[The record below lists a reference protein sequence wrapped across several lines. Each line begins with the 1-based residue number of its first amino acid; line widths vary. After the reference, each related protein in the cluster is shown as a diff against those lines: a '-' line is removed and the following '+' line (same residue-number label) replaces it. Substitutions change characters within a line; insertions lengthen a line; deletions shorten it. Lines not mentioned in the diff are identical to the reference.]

1 MKINYYPKF
10 LISSAARKKVLSEAK
25 VLTVEELKSP
35 LRIDKYLS
43 HILSE
48 LSRNEISKNLI
59 EGKIKVN
66 GKQVKPSYLLK
77 GKEEINLDLK
87 TPTVMKKTIIPLNLT
102 PEPEILYENQDFLV
116 INKPAGVN
124 THPTLKNINEP
135 SIASWFCY
143 RYPQAKKVGEDKL
156 RPGIVHRLDKDT
168 SGVLILA
175 KNNPIFFYFKKL
187 FLSRKIKKRYLVL
200 VKGEIKKDKGMIEF
214 ELTRSSTS
222 GKRKIV
228 LPQKGKSK
236 KIKAALTLYE
246 VAKRYKGYTLLE
258 VEPKTGRTH
267 QIRIHLASIG
277 FPVAGDKIYGFKEI
291 SKKTFKRQM
300 LHAQAI
306 SFLTPQGEFLEIEAP
321 LLQDFVFALQQ
332 LSLIAKN

>member
-1 MKINYYPKF
+1 MKINNYLKF
-10 LISSAARKKVLSEAK
+10 
-25 VLTVEELKSP
+25 LTVEKLKSP

-48 LSRNEISKNLI
+48 LSRNEISKNLK
-59 EGKIKVN
+59 EGNIKVN
-66 GKQVKPSYLLK
+66 GKPVKPSYLLK
-77 GKEEINLDLK
+77 GKEKIILNLK
-87 TPTVMKKTIIPLNLT
+87 TPATIEKTIIPLNLT
-102 PEPEILYENQDFLV
+102 PEPQILYENQNFLV

-156 RPGIVHRLDKDT
+156 RPGIVHRLDRET

-187 FLSRKIKKRYLVL
+187 FLSRKINKSYLVL
-200 VKGEIKKDKGMIEF
+200 VRGEISKQKGAIEF

-228 LPQKGKSK
+228 LLQKGKSTK
-236 KIKAALTLYE
+236 KTIKKTKVALTLYE
-246 VAKRYKGYTLLE
+246 VAKRYQGYTLLK

-277 FPVAGDKIYGFKEI
+277 FPVAGDKIYGPKGAPEEL
-291 SKKTFKRQM
+291 FKRQM
-300 LHAQAI
+300 LHAQVI

-321 LLQDFVFALQQ
+321 MPQDFASALRR
-332 LSLIAKN
+332 LLPIAKN

>member
-1 MKINYYPKF
+1 MKINNYLKF
-10 LISSAARKKVLSEAK
+10 
-25 VLTVEELKSP
+25 LTVEELKSP

-43 HILSE
+43 HILFE
-48 LSRNEISKNLI
+48 LSRNEISKNLK

-66 GKQVKPSYLLK
+66 GKPVKPSYLLK

-87 TPTVMKKTIIPLNLT
+87 IPTVMKKTIIPLNLT
-102 PEPEILYENQDFLV
+102 PEPQILYENQNFLV

-156 RPGIVHRLDKDT
+156 RPGIVHRLDRET

-187 FLSRKIKKRYLVL
+187 FLSRKINKSYLVL
-200 VKGEIKKDKGMIEF
+200 VRGEISKQKGAIEF

-228 LPQKGKSK
+228 LLQKGKSTK
-236 KIKAALTLYE
+236 KTIKKTKVALTLYE
-246 VAKRYKGYTLLE
+246 VAKRYQGYTLLK

-277 FPVAGDKIYGFKEI
+277 FPVAGDKIYGFKEAYEGV
-291 SKKTFKRQM
+291 FKRQM
-300 LHAQAI
+300 LHAQVI

-321 LLQDFVFALQQ
+321 MPQDFASALRR
-332 LSLIAKN
+332 LLPIAKN

>member
-1 MKINYYPKF
+1 MKINHYPKF
-10 LISSAARKKVLSEAK
+10 LA
-25 VLTVEELKSP
+25 VEELRSP

-48 LSRNEISKNLI
+48 LSRNEISKYLK
-59 EGKIKVN
+59 EGKIKVK

-77 GKEEINLDLK
+77 GKEEITLNLK
-87 TPTVMKKTIIPLNLT
+87 ISTIGEKTIVPLNLM
-102 PEPEILYENQDFLV
+102 PEPEILYENQDLLV
-116 INKPAGVN
+116 INKPTGVN

-135 SIASWFCY
+135 SIASWFCF

-187 FLSRKIKKRYLVL
+187 FLSRKINKRYLAL
-200 VKGEIKKDKGMIEF
+200 VRGEINKEKGIIEF

-228 LPQKGKSK
+228 LPQKGKSTK
-236 KIKAALTLYE
+236 KTIKKTKVALTFYE
-246 VAKRYKGYTLLE
+246 VAKRYQGYTLLK

-277 FPVAGDKIYGFKEI
+277 FPVAGDKIYGFKGASSEL
-291 SKKTFKRQM
+291 FKRQM
-300 LHAQAI
+300 LHAQTI
-306 SFLTPQGEFLEIEAP
+306 SFLTPQAEFLEIEAP
-321 LLQDFVFALQQ
+321 LPQDFAFVLKQ
-332 LSLIAKN
+332 LTPIAKN

>member
-1 MKINYYPKF
+1 MNNKFDIIVIKKGEDQIRLDKF
-10 LISSAARKKVLSEAK
+10 LKEKLPEFSRHQIAQAIKKARILVNHKK
-25 VLTVEELKSP
+25 
-35 LRIDKYLS
+35 I
-43 HILSE
+43 
-48 LSRNEISKNLI
+48 
-59 EGKIKVN
+59 
-66 GKQVKPSYLLK
+66 KPSYLLK

-87 TPTVMKKTIIPLNLT
+87 IPTVMKKTIIPLNLT

-168 SGVLILA
+168 SGILILA
-175 KNNPIFFYFKKL
+175 KTNKTFFYLKEL
-187 FLSRKIKKRYLVL
+187 FYKRKIEKKYLAL
-200 VKGEIKKDKGMIEF
+200 VRGEINKEKGIIEF

-228 LPQKGKSK
+228 LLQKGKSTK
-236 KIKAALTLYE
+236 KTIKKTKVALTLYE
-246 VAKRYKGYTLLE
+246 VAKRYQGYTLLK

-277 FPVAGDKIYGFKEI
+277 FPVAGDKIYGFKEAYEGV
-291 SKKTFKRQM
+291 FKRQM
-300 LHAQAI
+300 LHAQVI

-321 LLQDFVFALQQ
+321 MPQDFASALRR
-332 LSLIAKN
+332 LLPIAKN

>member
-1 MKINYYPKF
+1 MEINHYSK
-10 LISSAARKKVLSEAK
+10 LIL
-25 VLTVEELKSP
+25 VEELKSP
-35 LRIDKYLS
+35 LRVDKYLS
-43 HILSE
+43 QILSE
-48 LSRNEISKNLI
+48 LSRNEISKNLK
-59 EGKIKVN
+59 EGNIKIN

-77 GKEEINLDLK
+77 GKEKIILYL
-87 TPTVMKKTIIPLNLT
+87 TIPIIAEQTIVPLNLI
-102 PEPEILYENQDFLV
+102 PEPEILYENQDLLI

-143 RYPQAKKVGEDKL
+143 RYPQAKKIGEDKL

-175 KNNPIFFYFKKL
+175 KTNKTFFYLKEL
-187 FLSRKIKKRYLVL
+187 FLKKKIEKRYLAL
-200 VKGEIKKDKGMIEF
+200 VRGEISKQKGAIKF

-228 LPQKGKSK
+228 LPHKGKNTK
-236 KIKAALTLYE
+236 KTKVALTLYE
-246 VAKRYKGYTLLE
+246 VAKRYKGYTLLR

-277 FPVAGDKIYGFKEI
+277 FPVAGDKIYGFKGI
-291 SKKTFKRQM
+291 PQKLFKRQM
-300 LHAQAI
+300 LHAQTI
-306 SFLTPQGEFLEIEAP
+306 SFLIFQGELLEIEAP
-321 LLQDFVFALQQ
+321 LPQDFAFSLQQ
-332 LSLIAKN
+332 LTPIAKN

>member
-1 MKINYYPKF
+1 MNNKFDIIVIKKGEDQIRLDKF
-10 LISSAARKKVLSEAK
+10 LKEKLPEFSRHQIAQAIKKARILVNHKK
-25 VLTVEELKSP
+25 
-35 LRIDKYLS
+35 I
-43 HILSE
+43 
-48 LSRNEISKNLI
+48 
-59 EGKIKVN
+59 
-66 GKQVKPSYLLK
+66 KPSYLLK
-77 GKEEINLDLK
+77 ENDVVFYQLEKEIPTQELK
-87 TPTVMKKTIIPLNLT
+87 PLTLF

-156 RPGIVHRLDKDT
+156 RPGIVHRLDRET

-187 FLSRKIKKRYLVL
+187 FLSRKINKSYLVL
-200 VKGEIKKDKGMIEF
+200 VRGEISKQKGAIEF

-228 LPQKGKSK
+228 LLQKGKSTK
-236 KIKAALTLYE
+236 KTIKKTKVALTLYE
-246 VAKRYKGYTLLE
+246 VAKRYQGYTLLK

-277 FPVAGDKIYGFKEI
+277 FPVAGDKIYGFKEAYEGV
-291 SKKTFKRQM
+291 FKRQM
-300 LHAQAI
+300 LHAQVI

-321 LLQDFVFALQQ
+321 MPQDFASALRR
-332 LSLIAKN
+332 LLPIAKN

>member
-1 MKINYYPKF
+1 MKINHYPK
-10 LISSAARKKVLSEAK
+10 LIL
-25 VLTVEELKSP
+25 VEELKSP

-48 LSRNEISKNLI
+48 LSRNEISKNLK
-59 EGKIKVN
+59 EGNIKVN

-77 GKEEINLDLK
+77 GKEEIALYL
-87 TPTVMKKTIIPLNLT
+87 TIPTIAEQTIVPLNLI

-124 THPTLKNINEP
+124 THPTLKNINES

-175 KNNPIFFYFKKL
+175 KNNPTFFYFKKL
-187 FLSRKIKKRYLVL
+187 FLSRKIQKKYLVL
-200 VKGEIKKDKGMIEF
+200 VRGEIKKEKGAIEF
-214 ELTRSSTS
+214 SLARSKVS
-222 GKRKIV
+222 GKRKII
-228 LPQKGKSK
+228 LLREKTEK
-236 KIKAALTLYE
+236 KVKNALTFYE
-246 VAKRYKGYTLLE
+246 IKKRYQGYTLLK

-277 FPVAGDKIYGFKEI
+277 FPVAGDKIYGFKGA
-291 SKKTFKRQM
+291 SQKLFKRQM
-300 LHAQAI
+300 LHAQTI
-306 SFLTPQGEFLEIEAP
+306 SFLTPQGKLLEIEAP
-321 LLQDFVFALQQ
+321 LPQDFAFALQQ
-332 LSLIAKN
+332 LVPIAKN

>member
-1 MKINYYPKF
+1 MKIKHYPKF
-10 LISSAARKKVLSEAK
+10 
-25 VLTVEELKSP
+25 LTVEELRSP
-35 LRIDKYLS
+35 LRIDTYLS

-48 LSRNEISKNLI
+48 LSRNEISKYLK
-59 EGKIKVN
+59 EGKIKIK
-66 GKQVKPSYLLK
+66 GKQVKPSHLLK
-77 GKEEINLDLK
+77 GKEEITLNLK
-87 TPTVMKKTIIPLNLT
+87 IPTIGEKTIVPLNLI
-102 PEPEILYENQDFLV
+102 PEPEILYENQDLLV

-168 SGVLILA
+168 SGVLIIA
-175 KNNPIFFYFKKL
+175 KNNPTFFYFKKL
-187 FLSRKIKKRYLVL
+187 FFSRKVNKRYLAL
-200 VKGEIKKDKGMIEF
+200 VRGEINKEKGIIEF

-228 LPQKGKSK
+228 LPQKGKSTK
-236 KIKAALTLYE
+236 KTIKKTKVALTFYE
-246 VAKRYKGYTLLE
+246 VAKRYQGYTLLK

-277 FPVAGDKIYGFKEI
+277 FPVAGDKIYGPKGAPEEL
-291 SKKTFKRQM
+291 FKRQM
-300 LHAQAI
+300 LHAQVI
-306 SFLTPQGEFLEIEAP
+306 SFLTPQGKFLEIEAP
-321 LLQDFVFALQQ
+321 IPQDFASALRR
-332 LSLIAKN
+332 LLPIAKN

>member
-1 MKINYYPKF
+1 MKINHYPK
-10 LISSAARKKVLSEAK
+10 LIL
-25 VLTVEELKSP
+25 VEELKSP

-48 LSRNEISKNLI
+48 LSRNEISKNLK
-59 EGKIKVN
+59 EGNIKVN

-77 GKEEINLDLK
+77 GKEEITLYLTISTIGEQTIVPLK
-87 TPTVMKKTIIPLNLT
+87 LI

-143 RYPQAKKVGEDKL
+143 RYSRAKKVGEDKL

-168 SGVLILA
+168 SGILILA
-175 KNNPIFFYFKKL
+175 KTNSAFFYFKKL
-187 FLSRKIKKRYLVL
+187 FFSKKINKRYLAL
-200 VKGEIKKDKGMIEF
+200 VKGEINKEKGRIEF
-214 ELTRSSTS
+214 ELTRSSAS

-228 LPQKGKSK
+228 LPQKKKSTKETTK
-236 KIKAALTLYE
+236 KTKVALTLYE
-246 VAKRYKGYTLLE
+246 VAKKYQGYTLLK

-277 FPVAGDKIYGFKEI
+277 FPVAGDRTYGNITSVDEKLFP
-291 SKKTFKRQM
+291 RQM
-300 LHAQAI
+300 IHAYKI
-306 SFLTPQGEFLEIEAP
+306 SFFLPNGELLETQAPIPKDFLDTLKKLP
-321 LLQDFVFALQQ
+321 P
-332 LSLIAKN
+332 IAKN

>member
-1 MKINYYPKF
+1 MKINHNSK
-10 LISSAARKKVLSEAK
+10 LIV
-25 VLTVEELKSP
+25 VEELKSP

-48 LSRNEISKNLI
+48 FSRSEIIKYLK
-59 EGKIKVN
+59 EGKIKVK

-87 TPTVMKKTIIPLNLT
+87 IPTVMKKTVIPLNLT

-175 KNNPIFFYFKKL
+175 KNNPIFSYFKKL
-187 FLSRKIKKRYLVL
+187 FLSRKVKKRYFALAR
-200 VKGEIKKDKGMIEF
+200 GEMNKEKGMIEF

-228 LPQKGKSK
+228 LPQTRKNK
-236 KIKAALTLYE
+236 KKTKTALTLYE
-246 VAKRYKGYTLLE
+246 VEKRYQGYTLLK

-277 FPVAGDKIYGFKEI
+277 FPVAGDKIYGPKGAPEEL
-291 SKKTFKRQM
+291 FKRQM

-321 LLQDFVFALQQ
+321 MPQDFASTLRR
-332 LSLIAKN
+332 LPSIAKN